1 MACFQCPPG
10 RREMLINILWEKF
23 FNHLVIYLVK
33 SDTLFIDIIIVFEN
47 AFTYKSIKHIF

>member
-1 MACFQCPPG
+1 
-10 RREMLINILWEKF
+10 MLINILWEKF